1 MSRNTI
7 RLIIILAISI
17 VLGILIIQFVFLR
30 NTVNLNEIRFH
41 ESTTQALKEVA
52 RHLIDY
58 NDKVK
63 NRIPK
68 INQEVE
74 VEQISNNYYVVN
86 VNEKFNPS
94 LLEYFLLKEFKK
106 RSIDTDF
113 EYAVY
118 DCESNEMV
126 FGISRID
133 STAREK
139 VSSGC
144 ITDEDFFE
152 DHTQG
157 LKCNKEKSHL
167 PKCDKYTYYFGV
179 HFIDRSPYYSSS
191 INAWYIING
200 ILIVVI
206 LFFGYTL
213 YIIVKQQRLSEIQK
227 NFINNL
233 THEFKT
239 PISSINLAAKVL
251 ADPNIIRQ
259 PERMGKYSGI
269 IEEQARRLLFQVEKI
284 LNMASIEKKKLQLE
298 VTEIELQSF
307 ITKCAE
313 DFLNGQNGDEH
324 HINFHFPDNIITVK
338 ADIFHFTNVVFN
350 ILDNAFKY
358 CQHPPVIDITIEQ
371 KTRHVEISI
380 ADNGMG
386 IPKQYRKKIFARFY
400 RIPTGNIH
408 NVKGFGLG
416 LEYVKK
422 VIERQKWKIKVT
434 DNHPQGSVFIII
446 I

>member
-7 RLIIILAISI
+7 RLIIILAVSI
-17 VLGILIIQFVFLR
+17 VLGILVIQFVFLR
-30 NTVNLNEIRFH
+30 NTVNLNEIKFH
-41 ESTTQALKEVA
+41 ELTTQALKEVA
-52 RHLIDY
+52 RQLIDY

-63 NRIPK
+63 NREPK
-68 INQEVE
+68 INNEVE

-94 LLEYFLLKEFKK
+94 LLQHFLLKEFKK
-106 RSIDTDF
+106 RNIDAEF
-113 EYAVY
+113 EYAIY

-126 FGISRID
+126 FSFSRID
-133 STAREK
+133 SLAREK
-139 VSSGC
+139 A

-152 DHTQG
+152 DHTKG
-157 LKCNKEKSHL
+157 LKCNTEKSHL
-167 PKCDKYTYYFGV
+167 PTCDKYIYYFGV
-179 HFIDRSPYYSSS
+179 HFVDRSQYYSSS
-191 INAWYIING
+191 ISAWFIING
-200 ILIVVI
+200 ILLVVI

-239 PISSINLAAKVL
+239 PISSISLAAKVL
-251 ADPNIIRQ
+251 ADPNIISQ
-259 PERMGKYSGI
+259 PDRMKKYSGI
-269 IEEQARRLLFQVEKI
+269 VEEQAKRLLFQVEKI

-298 VTEIELQSF
+298 VTEIELQPF
-307 ITKCAE
+307 IKKCTE
-313 DFLNGQNGDEH
+313 DYLNGQNGNEYQLR
-324 HINFHFPDNIITVK
+324 FHFPENIIVVK
-338 ADIFHFTNVVFN
+338 ADSFHFANVVIN

-358 CQHPPVIDITIEQ
+358 CQQLPVIDITIEQ
-371 KTRHVEISI
+371 KNTHIEISI
-380 ADNGMG
+380 ADNGTG

-422 VIERQKWKIKVT
+422 IIERHQWKIKVSE
-434 DNHPQGSVFIII
+434 NYPQGSVFTIII
-446 I
+446 